1 MTENITPDEAQRSVE
16 REERKH
22 NIIVELVKVV
32 REPARKVKDAILKAA
47 QDLGEVPGVPKSR
60 VASLIIA
67 GLKEFEVDIHP
78 AVVYKILPLEYKNQK
93 ISEASTE
100 GAKQRKEENYDNR
113 AKKAVTLFN
122 YDLAWVPRYMPSTN
136 VKLVIAL
143 HTKKIAL
150 EAQVKD
156 LKIENEVLRRKI
168 EELEAIQLAISQ

>member
-78 AVVYKILPLEYKNQK
+78 AVV
-93 ISEASTE
+93 
-100 GAKQRKEENYDNR
+100 D
-113 AKKAVTLFN
+113 
-122 YDLAWVPRYMPSTN
+122 
-136 VKLVIAL
+136 IAAR
-143 HTKKIAL
+143 IQ
-150 EAQVKD
+150 ESKD
-156 LKIENEVLRRKI
+156 
-168 EELEAIQLAISQ
+168 Q